1 MKTPPTIPAAAL
13 RDLVHSL
20 LVLEARKATK
30 YLSESVVVK
39 ATRRL
44 FNGRIDHRETRIEI
58 LLTVGAPNY
67 AERRVIKTLK
77 QAGEPFPVKKIQLRF
92 PVRSK
97 RP

>member
-1 MKTPPTIPAAAL
+1 MKTPPTIPAAVLRAL
-13 RDLVHSL
+13 VDSL

-44 FNGRIDHRETRIEI
+44 FNGRIDHREKRVEI

-67 AERRVIKTLK
+67 AERRHIRTLRR
-77 QAGEPFPVKKIQLRF
+77 AGEPFPVKKIQLRF